1 MRMVNFVKLTL
12 LTYLLIMSEK
22 ENTLRDKILAISRH
36 LLFSEGY
43 SSLSMR
49 NIAKE
54 VGASATSIYL
64 YFENKDHL
72 VHTLIEESVEEL
84 SVAIEIGASEFNS
97 TIDKF
102 EAIIRAYVS
111 FALDNPEKYQ
121 VIYMVQSSKMSRYP
135 REKFR
140 KARRGYAL
148 LESIILTGIEEE
160 LMELSEPKIAAYSI
174 WGQLHGIISVV
185 LNQHL
190 DSRIDRKKFIEESI
204 EYIVQGFLVRITTS

>member
-1 MRMVNFVKLTL
+1 
-12 LTYLLIMSEK
+12 MSEEEK
-22 ENTLRDKILAISRH
+22 SLREKILDTSRH
-36 LLFSEGY
+36 FLFTEGY

-49 NIAKE
+49 KIAKE

-84 SVAIEIGASEFNS
+84 SVAIEQGAAKHLS

-102 EAIIRAYVS
+102 EAIVRAHVD
-111 FALDNPEKYQ
+111 FAFSNPEKYQ

-135 REKFR
+135 KEKFR

-148 LESIILTGIEEE
+148 LESVIQNGIEEG
-160 LMELSEPKIAAYSI
+160 LMEMDEPMIAAYSI
-174 WGQLHGIISVV
+174 WAQLHGVISVV
-185 LNQHL
+185 LNQRL
-190 DSRIDRKKFIEESI
+190 DSRIDRDKFIEESI
-204 EYIVQGFLVRITTS
+204 EHIVQGFLVRITTT

>member
-1 MRMVNFVKLTL
+1 
-12 LTYLLIMSEK
+12 MSEEQK
-22 ENTLRDKILAISRH
+22 PLREKILDTSRQF
-36 LLFSEGY
+36 LFNEGY

-49 NIAKE
+49 KIAKQ

-84 SVAIEIGASEFNS
+84 SVAIEQGAAKHHS

-102 EAIIRAYVS
+102 EAIIRAHVD
-111 FALDNPEKYQ
+111 FAFNNPEKYQ

-135 REKFR
+135 KEKFR

-148 LESIILTGIEEE
+148 LESVIHDGIKEG
-160 LMELSEPKIAAYSI
+160 LMELDEPMIAAYSI
-174 WGQLHGIISVV
+174 WAQLHGVISVV
-185 LNQHL
+185 LNQRL
-190 DSRIDRKKFIEESI
+190 DSRIERDKFIDESL
-204 EYIVQGFLVRITTS
+204 EHIVQGFLIRTTTT